1 MSPFHVKYIVIQTDI
16 MKEVPED
23 EMVCSYRLSSMF
35 NPLKAY
41 LNGTLSALAATFKWL
56 QVPAFALLSYNIWI
70 LVGVY

>member
-1 MSPFHVKYIVIQTDI
+1 

-41 LNGTLSALAATFKWL
+41 LNGTLPTLAATFKWL

-70 LVGVY
+70 L